1 MDDAFGQRPLYEKPT
16 FRQVDLEPVNTTASL
31 AGNPVNFPHFARV
44 GPLSDIRFH
53 SPNFAETIPCGQEI
67 NQCD

>member
-1 MDDAFGQRPLYEKPT
+1 MEEKPT

-31 AGNPVNFPHFARV
+31 AGKPVNFPHFARV

-53 SPNFAETIPCGQEI
+53 SPNFAETIRVVKKSI
-67 NQCD
+67 NAIEVDRLHPR